1 MTVRCANCN
10 CEIGNLTHCP
20 YCGHTNRFVYRAQT
34 AGEYGT
40 VGQSVGGTRTEV
52 YGQPPRRPGGNSRPQ
67 PSAPTRQA
75 PTRTAPPPQV
85 RQMAPPAQKPR
96 RDTANIETLLRL
108 ILLTQC
114 LITVLLVVLLVVV
127 AV

>member
-1 MTVRCANCN
+1 MRCANCN

-40 VGQSVGGTRTEV
+40 VGQSAGGTRAEV

-75 PTRTAPPPQV
+75 PTRTAPPQV

>member
-75 PTRTAPPPQV
+75 PTRTAPPQV